1 MIRAAKYDDRR
12 PVLNGNSPTRT
23 LGWSKNLS
31 LPSLSTPAHR
41 YLSCIAS
48 SSSHPLLKEKCF
60 PFFETFLS
68 KTKESSGRALFVI
81 SWRCKNPRNSST
93 PSPKWNFARENLIYD
108 RRNTLLPRSLPL
120 FLSAIVKYSISKRGI
135 SWKGSKRWILKGLA
149 RCFQSVWCDIR
160 FGLLNFFHS
169 NIYLFVKRI
178 IYYVCWNWSV
188 FVRGNF

>member
-31 LPSLSTPAHR
+31 LPLAVYPR

-135 SWKGSKRWILKGLA
+135 S
-149 RCFQSVWCDIR
+149 
-160 FGLLNFFHS
+160 
-169 NIYLFVKRI
+169 VKRI
-178 IYYVCWNWSV
+178 KTMDFKRSCQMLSKCLMRYKARPS
-188 FVRGNF
+188 